1 MAGKS
6 KIFPLCGG
14 EELLQARRKGVG
26 NRILRAICAAATA
39 VPALIGIEDYR
50 LVGFVIHMDYIPGA
64 DLITDAAPGA
74 LIVVYDG

>member
-6 KIFPLCGG
+6 KMAPPCGG
-14 EELLQARRKGVG
+14 EDLLQARWKGIG

-50 LVGFVIHMDYIPGA
+50 FVGFFIHVDYIPGA
-64 DLITDAAPGA
+64 DLVTDAAPGA